1 MIGLLGKKLSMTRI
15 FDDQGRVVPVTVI
28 EAGPCHV
35 TQVKTPEAD
44 GYHAVQLGFGS
55 RREILLTKPL
65 LGHLKKSD
73 APPVALIREFRQ
85 AEAVEVQ
92 PGDTLTVEQFQVGDK
107 VHVTGISKGRG
118 FAGVMKRHGFHGH
131 KASHGTHESFRG
143 PGSIGSSAS
152 PSRVFK
158 GKRMPGHMG
167 VDRVTVRNLTVIKVD
182 QENNLLL
189 VKGAVPGAR
198 NGWLE
203 IRKQPRYPKPN
214 A

>member
-15 FDDQGRVVPVTVI
+15 FDEQGRAIPVTII

-35 TQVKTPEAD
+35 TQVKTPETD
-44 GYHAVQLGFGS
+44 GYYSVQLGFGS
-55 RREILLTKPL
+55 KSEKRLTRPQ
-65 LGHLKKSD
+65 LGHLKKTET
-73 APPVALIREFRQ
+73 PPVSILREFRQ
-85 AEAVEVQ
+85 PGEVDLN
-92 PGDTLTVEQFQVGDK
+92 PGDTLTVGQFQVGDV
-107 VHVTGISKGRG
+107 VHVTGVSKGRG
-118 FAGVMKRHGFHGH
+118 FAGVIKRHGFHGH

-167 VDRVTVRNLTVIKVD
+167 VDRVTVRNLRVMRID
-182 QENNLLL
+182 EENNLLL

-203 IRKQPRYPKPN
+203 IRTQARYPK
-214 A
+214 AIA

>member
-1 MIGLLGKKLSMTRI
+1 MIGLLGKKLTMTRV
-15 FDDQGRVVPVTVI
+15 FDAKGRMIPVTVI

-35 TQVKTPEAD
+35 TQVKTAEID
-44 GYHAVQLGFGS
+44 GYYAVQLGFGS
-55 RREILLTKPL
+55 KSEKRLTKPQ

-73 APPVALIREFRQ
+73 AEPKAILREFRQ
-85 AEAVEVQ
+85 ADMVDVK
-92 PGDTLTVEQFQVGDK
+92 PGETFTVEQLKVGDI
-107 VHVTGISKGRG
+107 VHVTGTTKGRG

-143 PGSIGSSAS
+143 PGSIGPSAS

-167 VDRVTVRNLTVIKVD
+167 CDRVTVRNLEVIKVD
-182 QENNLLL
+182 QENNLLV

-198 NGWLE
+198 NGWIE
-203 IRKQPRYPKPN
+203 IRKQPRYPKTST
-214 A
+214 